1 MIGYY
6 LKGLLE
12 LLLLPIKIGW
22 LVPWFIMTGF
32 GICASICMYMS
43 WRDSTMYMWSVHYF
57 PGLFITLLQNRK
69 ASYFQFWMSALV
81 DHLNM
86 LWCYTHVERSG
97 FVSTCQETCMNNHWQ
112 DKPRMHP
119 RNLYEQPL
127 TSETNHAC
135 GYRLHAKPSLLV

>member
-57 PGLFITLLQNRK
+57 PGLIFPILNVRIGRSSQHALMLHACRK
-69 ASYFQFWMSALV
+69 VRLCV
-81 DHLNM
+81 HL
-86 LWCYTHVERSG
+86 
-97 FVSTCQETCMNNHWQ
+97 
-112 DKPRMHP
+112 P

-127 TSETNHAC
+127 TRQTTHASKKLVWTTIDERDKPRM
-135 GYRLHAKPSLLV
+135 RLPIARQTLTFSLRERFHDGIR